1 MNNMDFVS
9 TLQRELLFTE
19 QNYILKTLL
28 IQPQNPYVRI
38 SNKLFFKRWL
48 RFFEHKKRS
57 YQRSQITNEN
67 GGLVLC
73 DDKAQGWFAM

>member
-38 SNKLFFKRWL
+38 SNKLFFKR
-48 RFFEHKKRS
+48 
-57 YQRSQITNEN
+57 
-67 GGLVLC
+67 
-73 DDKAQGWFAM
+73 